1 MGRQIRFVEQ
11 NIDEEMTLKQE
22 WQNIIDFLHEELRSK
37 EKNLLMCEKFKLE
50 NNEKTTTDNE
60 KRKAYVMSELT
71 SKDTKCVLCS

>member
-11 NIDEEMTLKQE
+11 NIDKEMTLKQE
-22 WQNIIDFLHEELRSK
+22 WQNIIDFLHEELMSK
-37 EKNLLMCEKFKLE
+37 EKLLMCEKFKLE